1 MEDCAPANTEGEVSD
16 SFQGTAPH
24 PPHPLPTH
32 SERRRERERERERER
47 GEKKGERGEEREKG
61 IESTVRRSPRK
72 RGFLGGSVVKNLPAI
87 LGTRLDP

>member
-1 MEDCAPANTEGEVSD
+1 MEDCAPANTEGEVSE

-32 SERRRERERERERER
+32 SERRREREREREGREEGRER
-47 GEKKGERGEEREKG
+47 RGEREKG
-61 IESTVRRSPRK
+61 IKSTVRRSPRK
-72 RGFLGGSVVKNLPAI
+72 RGFLGGSVVKNSPAI